1 MSSVATT
8 ARRAARLSVG
18 EWLAAHW
25 FAAFVVVYGLWVWL
39 PWLAPVFMHVGWSGP
54 GRALY
59 LIYSLF
65 CHQLPERS
73 FFLFGRMPMYS
84 LTEIQA
90 AWQSTIDPMVLRQFV
105 GNETLGWKI
114 AWSDRMISVYTSI
127 WIFAMVWWLPRRR
140 AKSMPWWGF
149 MLMLIPI
156 VVDGGTH
163 AISDLAGIGNGFRD
177 SNQWLAILTNGTLP
191 AWFYAGDALGSFNSW
206 MRLVTG
212 LLAGFGLVW
221 FAMPHVE
228 ASFAKS

>member
-177 SNQWLAILTNGTLP
+177 SNQWLAILTNGALP